1 MKGTIISKEFQ
12 KIEWLQDKNGKQYA
26 CYCDDVKDKDNI
38 TAQEKQKCLDLSLVA
53 GDSW

>member
-1 MKGTIISKEFQ
+1 
-12 KIEWLQDKNGKQYA
+12 
-26 CYCDDVKDKDNI
+26 VKDKDNI